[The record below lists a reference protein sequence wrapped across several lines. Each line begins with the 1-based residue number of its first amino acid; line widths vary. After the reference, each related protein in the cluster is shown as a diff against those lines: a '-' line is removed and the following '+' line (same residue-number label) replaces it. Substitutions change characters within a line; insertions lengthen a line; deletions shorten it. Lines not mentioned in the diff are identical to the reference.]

1 MPSLQDPELRR
12 LQTQVRELRF
22 LFRLTDLIHDPQ
34 LPLEAVLE
42 HLAAQLPLAYQYPS
56 IARVLVECEDRVV
69 QSPGF
74 QFTEWE
80 QSASI
85 GTLLARGG
93 KITVCYLE
101 PRPEEAEGPFLE
113 EERELLNTVSE
124 LLGERL
130 ERDRAREL
138 LEEVFAG
145 THFLIAY
152 LDRDL
157 RYQRVNLAYARAA
170 GLKPEDCTGR
180 NHFSLFPDRELE
192 SHVRR
197 VLATRQP
204 YAALDVQLPGFSPET
219 NFDLEILP
227 LGRKSAPAQGL
238 VLILINRSRRKRAM
252 AELRKSRED
261 LARLTSHLQDL
272 REEERRRIAREV
284 HDELG
289 GMLTSIR
296 MELSLLRSENQASGR
311 GPVIDRADAL
321 VDRSITLIRRIA
333 SDLRPQILDDLGLV
347 AALEWLVS
355 DFGKRT
361 GVRCRFSHPPRDP
374 AVPREKA
381 TALFR
386 IVQEALTNVA
396 RHAEASCLTIRMEA
410 ADGLLRATVRD
421 DGRGITPAQAASPD
435 AFGLI
440 GMQERAAHFG
450 GRVSIQGRRQA
461 GTTVS
466 AEIPLEGPD
475 QK

>member
-1 MPSLQDPELRR
+1 MSFVQDPELRR

-34 LPLEAVLE
+34 LPLEALLE
-42 HLAAQLPLAYQYPS
+42 HLASQLPLAYQYPS
-56 IARVLVECEDRVV
+56 LARALVECEDRVV
-69 QSPGF
+69 QTPGF
-74 QFTEWE
+74 RFTEWE
-80 QSASI
+80 QSAAI

-93 KITVCYLE
+93 RITVCYLE

-130 ERDRAREL
+130 ERERAREL

-157 RYQRVNLAYARAA
+157 RYQRVNQAYARAA

-180 NHFSLFPDRELE
+180 SHFSLFPDRELE
-192 SHVRR
+192 GHVRR
-197 VLATRQP
+197 VLSTGTP
-204 YAALDVQLPGFSPET
+204 FAALDVQLPGFSPET

-227 LGRKSAPAQGL
+227 LGKKRAAAQGL
-238 VLILINRSRRKRAM
+238 VLILVNRSRRKRAM

-272 REEERRRIAREV
+272 REEERRRFAREV

-296 MELSLLRSENQASGR
+296 MELSLLRSEDRASER
-311 GPVIDRADAL
+311 EPIIDRADAL

-361 GVRCRFSHPPRDP
+361 GVRCRFSPPARDP
-374 AVPREKA
+374 PVPREKA

-396 RHAEASCLTIRMEA
+396 RHAGASCVTVRVEA
-410 ADGLLRATVRD
+410 GDGLLRATVRD
-421 DGRGITPAQAASPD
+421 DGRGITAALAESPD

-450 GRVSIQGRRQA
+450 GRVTIQGRRQA

-466 AEIPLEGPD
+466 AEIPLEGAD
-475 QK
+475 